1 MPLLGVAVWSIASKP
16 RRAPAYRCTL
26 DHAILREGEA
36 TTWRASADEGDGIDR
51 LALSLG
57 TDPASQLSPTR
68 GALIVAASDDGPAA
82 EASIVITSVRW
93 GRRDVGTAAVASYGA
108 WAAFRSG
115 PLALQPGMLTT
126 LPLPAV
132 FDNRASVPNPQ
143 GIVGSHHSRRQGDG
157 VEFATIRPFAVGDRL
172 RRIHWPVS
180 LRTGELHVSASLV
193 DVDTQVVLVIDA
205 SNDVG
210 ERGPFDGPASSL
222 DRSVRA
228 AGALAE
234 HFLRRGDRVGVRTS
248 GSSLSVRVPISPGHA
263 HLRRILLALAR
274 VEHGGGR
281 VWRAEP
287 RPLGI
292 QPGGLVVVLTPLL
305 SPAAIEQVL
314 YLARRHPTVLVVD
327 TMPDDIA
334 ATTPEPARALAWRLR
349 LLERAIDVRR
359 LQEEGVPVVPWRGPG
374 SLDLVLR
381 DLNRRASAP
390 RLVAR

>member
-1 MPLLGVAVWSIASKP
+1 LLE
-16 RRAPAYRCTL
+16 
-26 DHAILREGEA
+26 HATLREGET
-36 TTWRASADEGDGIDR
+36 TTWRATADGGDGIDR
-51 LALSLG
+51 FALSLG
-57 TDPASQLSPTR
+57 TDPASRLIPMR
-68 GALIVAASDDGPAA
+68 GALIVAAAADGRAA
-82 EASIVITSVRW
+82 EATVVITSLRW
-93 GRRDVGTAAVASYGA
+93 GRRDVGSAAAAAFSA

-115 PLALQPGMLTT
+115 PLALVPGVMTT

-132 FDNRASVPNPQ
+132 FDNRASAPNPQ
-143 GIVGSHHSRRQGDG
+143 GIVGSHHSRRQADG

-180 LRTGELHVSASLV
+180 LRTGLLHVSATLV
-193 DVDTQVVLVIDA
+193 DADTQVVLVIDA

-210 ERGPFDGPASSL
+210 ARGPFDGPASSL

-234 HFLRRGDRVGVRTS
+234 HFLRRGDRVGLRTA
-248 GSSLSVRVPISPGHA
+248 GSSRNARVPIAPGHA
-263 HLRRILLALAR
+263 HLRRILFALAS

-292 QPGGLVVVLTPLL
+292 PPGGLIVVLTPLL
-305 SPAAIEQVL
+305 SPAAMEQVL

-334 ATTPEPARALAWRLR
+334 ATTPPPARALAWRIR
-349 LLERAIDVRR
+349 LLERASDIAR
-359 LQEEGVPVVPWRGPG
+359 LQGEGVPVVAWRGPG
-374 SLDLVLR
+374 SLDVVLR
-381 DLNRRASAP
+381 DLNRRARAP
-390 RLVAR
+390 RLVVR

>member
-1 MPLLGVAVWSIASKP
+1 VCAPQD
-16 RRAPAYRCTL
+16 RR
-26 DHAILREGEA
+26 
-36 TTWRASADEGDGIDR
+36 
-51 LALSLG
+51 
-57 TDPASQLSPTR
+57 SPY
-68 GALIVAASDDGPAA
+68 V
-82 EASIVITSVRW
+82 
-93 GRRDVGTAAVASYGA
+93 
-108 WAAFRSG
+108 
-115 PLALQPGMLTT
+115 
-126 LPLPAV
+126 
-132 FDNRASVPNPQ
+132 
-143 GIVGSHHSRRQGDG
+143 SR
-157 VEFATIRPFAVGDRL
+157 
-172 RRIHWPVS
+172 
-180 LRTGELHVSASLV
+180 
-193 DVDTQVVLVIDA
+193 
-205 SNDVG
+205 
-210 ERGPFDGPASSL
+210 
-222 DRSVRA
+222 
-228 AGALAE
+228 
-234 HFLRRGDRVGVRTS
+234 
-248 GSSLSVRVPISPGHA
+248 SPGHA

-334 ATTPEPARALAWRLR
+334 ATTPEAARALAWRLR